1 MKWYKQSIEEVL
13 TKVDSQTTGLFLRNK
28 ELNGYKLSKEEREAR
43 LKNNGPNKM
52 EEKEQVK
59 LWRKIAKHFTDLLMI
74 VLIAAALLKF
84 ATGELAEGG
93 IIFLVVIINGFVGY
107 WQERKA
113 EESLDGLKQMMG
125 QEATVLNEGQPLKLD
140 SENLV
145 KGDVVILK
153 AGDVIPADLRLI
165 EVHDLTVEESILTG
179 ESEAVEKTVAVISQN
194 ALAGDQLNMAFSGT
208 LVQTGSAFG
217 VVVETGDATEIGKI
231 NHALQSIQAQT
242 TPLVKKMHQ
251 LNKQIFRGILAL
263 IVFLLFFTSFRYGMD
278 WSLLFSASIA
288 LIVAMIPEG
297 LPAVLTMILSMGV
310 KEMADENAIIKAMP
324 AVETLGS
331 MTVIC
336 SDKTGTLTKNEMTV
350 QEVVTEDLPRVKEI
364 MNNCQDLKTKDH
376 QKIEDIHGNPTELAL
391 LKYIAEEEQQLKPVA
406 AKIPFSSSYKYMAT
420 MHNDGE
426 NQLIFVKGA
435 PEVLLEKAD
444 LTNEEKTNWEKRGLE
459 LARKG
464 QRVLGFG
471 YKKVSSEELTHESLS
486 GLTFVGLAGIIDPP
500 KESAVRAVE
509 QAQQAG
515 ISVKMITGD
524 HKATAQAISEQ
535 VGLKHTSKILEG
547 TDIDSMTDEDL
558 AEAVGK
564 VDVFAR
570 TTPDHKLR
578 IVTALQKKEEVV
590 GMTGDGVND
599 APALKQADIG
609 IAMGIKGSEVSKQ
622 AADMVLADD
631 NFYTIVKAVKEGRRI
646 FDNLQKTINFFLP
659 TALAQGLIVILALL
673 MNQPLPLT
681 PTQILWVNMVTTITL
696 SYALGFEKASGD
708 TMNRPPRETKKGI
721 LSGYSFFRILYVSL
735 LIMIPAYFLSMRF
748 EGAALQQTI
757 LLQSIVLGQ
766 AVYMINCREM
776 FDPAINRR
784 FFENKFLFISLGI
797 LLVLQLGVIFLP
809 LGQQLIGTTALNLAQ
824 QLVILGNALLLFL
837 VVEIEKRI
845 SKGIFRRK
853 EKAVSRYQ
861 ND

>member
-1 MKWYKQSIEEVL
+1 MKWYKLSIEDILNKVETQITGL
-13 TKVDSQTTGLFLRNK
+13 TKQ
-28 ELNGYKLSKEEREAR
+28 ERQAR

-59 LWRKIAKHFTDLLMI
+59 LWRKIGKHFTDLLMI
-74 VLIAAALLKF
+74 VLIVAALLKF
-84 ATGELAEGG
+84 ATGEAVEGS
-93 IIFLVVIINGFVGY
+93 IIFLVVIVNGFVGY

-125 QEATVLNEGQPLKLD
+125 QEATVLNENQPLKLN
-140 SENLV
+140 SEELV
-145 KGDVVILK
+145 QGDVVILK

-179 ESEAVEKTVAVISQN
+179 ESEAVEKSTEAIAQD
-194 ALAGDQLNMAFSGT
+194 ALAGDQVNMAFSGT
-208 LVQTGSAFG
+208 LVQTGSARG
-217 VVVETGDATEIGKI
+217 VVVETGDSTEIGKI
-231 NHALQSIQAQT
+231 NHALQSIQSQT

-278 WSLLFSASIA
+278 WSLMFSASIA

-310 KEMADENAIIKAMP
+310 KEMADENAIIKGMP

-350 QEVVTEDLPRVKEI
+350 QEVVTEEPALVKEI
-364 MNNCQDLKTKDH
+364 MNNCQEIKTRDD
-376 QKIEDIHGNPTELAL
+376 QKIEEIHGNPTELAL
-391 LKYIAEEEQQLKPVA
+391 LNYVAEEKQQLKPVV

-420 MHNDGE
+420 MHDE
-426 NQLIFVKGA
+426 NGGQVIFVKGA
-435 PEVLLEKAD
+435 PEVLLEKAE
-444 LTNEEKTNWEKRGLE
+444 LTTEEKVKWEKNGLE
-459 LARKG
+459 LASKG
-464 QRVLGFG
+464 QRVLGFA
-471 YKKVSSEELTHESLS
+471 YKKVSSDELTHDSLE
-486 GLTFVGLAGIIDPP
+486 GLTFAGLAGIIDPP
-500 KESAVRAVE
+500 KESAVRAVA

-535 VGLKHTSKILEG
+535 IGLKHTSKILEG
-547 TDIDSMTDEDL
+547 VDIDGMSDEKL
-558 AEAVGK
+558 TEAVGQ

-570 TTPDHKLR
+570 TTPEHKLR

-673 MNQPLPLT
+673 MNRPLPLT
-681 PTQILWVNMVTTITL
+681 PIQILWVNMVTTITL
-696 SYALGFEKASGD
+696 SYALGFEKANRD
-708 TMNRPPRETKKGI
+708 TMNRPPRDTKMGI

-797 LLVLQLGVIFLP
+797 LFILQLGVVFLP
-809 LGQQLIGTTALNLAQ
+809 LAQQLIGTTALSFAQ
-824 QLVILGNALLLFL
+824 QLVILANALLLFL

-845 SKGIFRRK
+845 SKGIFQRK
-853 EKAVSRYQ
+853 EKTVSRYQ

>member
-13 TKVDSQTTGLFLRNK
+13 TKVDSQTTGL
-28 ELNGYKLSKEEREAR
+28 SKEEREAR
-43 LKNNGPNKM
+43 LKNNGPNQM

>member
-13 TKVDSQTTGLFLRNK
+13 TKVDSQTTG
-28 ELNGYKLSKEEREAR
+28 LSKEEREAR

-179 ESEAVEKTVAVISQN
+179 ESEAVEKTVAVIPQN

-350 QEVVTEDLPRVKEI
+350 QEVVTEELPRVKEI

-426 NQLIFVKGA
+426 DQLIFVKGA
-435 PEVLLEKAD
+435 PEVL
-444 LTNEEKTNWEKRGLE
+444 
-459 LARKG
+459 
-464 QRVLGFG
+464 
-471 YKKVSSEELTHESLS
+471 KV
-486 GLTFVGLAGIIDPP
+486 
-500 KESAVRAVE
+500 
-509 QAQQAG
+509 
-515 ISVKMITGD
+515 
-524 HKATAQAISEQ
+524 
-535 VGLKHTSKILEG
+535 
-547 TDIDSMTDEDL
+547 
-558 AEAVGK
+558 
-564 VDVFAR
+564 
-570 TTPDHKLR
+570 
-578 IVTALQKKEEVV
+578 
-590 GMTGDGVND
+590 N
-599 APALKQADIG
+599 
-609 IAMGIKGSEVSKQ
+609 
-622 AADMVLADD
+622 
-631 NFYTIVKAVKEGRRI
+631 
-646 FDNLQKTINFFLP
+646 
-659 TALAQGLIVILALL
+659 
-673 MNQPLPLT
+673 
-681 PTQILWVNMVTTITL
+681 
-696 SYALGFEKASGD
+696 
-708 TMNRPPRETKKGI
+708 
-721 LSGYSFFRILYVSL
+721 
-735 LIMIPAYFLSMRF
+735 
-748 EGAALQQTI
+748 
-757 LLQSIVLGQ
+757 
-766 AVYMINCREM
+766 VY
-776 FDPAINRR
+776 
-784 FFENKFLFISLGI
+784 
-797 LLVLQLGVIFLP
+797 
-809 LGQQLIGTTALNLAQ
+809 
-824 QLVILGNALLLFL
+824 
-837 VVEIEKRI
+837 
-845 SKGIFRRK
+845 
-853 EKAVSRYQ
+853 
-861 ND
+861 